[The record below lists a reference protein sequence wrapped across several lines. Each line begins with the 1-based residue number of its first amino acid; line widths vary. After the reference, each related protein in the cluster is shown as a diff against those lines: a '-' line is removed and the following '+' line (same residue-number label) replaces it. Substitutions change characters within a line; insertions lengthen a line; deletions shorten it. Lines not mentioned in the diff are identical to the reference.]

1 MTIKQALNQ
10 AKEQLNGIVPRA
22 MFEVQLLMAYHLG
35 VDRMYLIINDNQELQ
50 DSDGFFDLVSQRC
63 SYKPIE
69 YITQKVSFYD
79 IELFVDEGVLIPRP
93 ETELLIDRC
102 ASIIQKHNI
111 TKIAEIGVGS
121 GAISV
126 VLARLFPHQQI
137 TATDISPQALSIAQQ
152 NIDSFNLTE
161 QIKLHHT
168 SLLDGCDDSFELIVS
183 NPPYIAND
191 IILEPNVQRY
201 EPHTALF
208 GGEKGDE
215 LLKDIILQTK
225 ARDTRWLCCEMGY
238 DQKEPLQKF
247 MSQNGI
253 YGVEFYK
260 DLAGLDRGFVV
271 DFEMQ
276 PRRS

>member
-22 MFEVQLLMAYHLG
+22 MFEAQLLMAYHLG

-50 DSDGFFDLVSQRC
+50 DSDGFFDLINQRC

-102 ASIIQKHNI
+102 ADIIQKHNI

-126 VLARLFPHQQI
+126 VLARLFPHLQI

-161 QIKLHHT
+161 QIELQHT

-183 NPPYIAND
+183 NPPYIANN
-191 IILEPNVQRY
+191 ITLEPNVQRY

-215 LLKDIILQTK
+215 LLKEIILQTK

-271 DFEMQ
+271 DFEML
-276 PRRS
+276 PSRS

>member
-22 MFEVQLLMAYHLG
+22 MFEAQLLMAHHLG

-63 SYKPIE
+63 VHKPIE
-69 YITQKVSFYD
+69 YITKKVSFYD

-102 ASIIQKHNI
+102 ADIIQKHNI

-126 VLARLFPHQQI
+126 VLARLFPHLQI

-161 QIKLHHT
+161 QIELRHT
-168 SLLDGCDDSFELIVS
+168 SLLDGCDDGFELIVS
-183 NPPYIAND
+183 NPPYIANN
-191 IILEPNVQRY
+191 ITLEPNVQGY

-215 LLKDIILQTK
+215 LLKEIILQTK

-271 DFEMQ
+271 DFEML
-276 PRRS
+276 PSRS

>member
-22 MFEVQLLMAYHLG
+22 MFEAQLLMAHHLG

-69 YITQKVSFYD
+69 YITKKVSFYD

-102 ASIIQKHNI
+102 ANIIQKHNI

-126 VLARLFPHQQI
+126 VLARLFPHLQI

-271 DFEMQ
+271 DFEML

>member
-22 MFEVQLLMAYHLG
+22 MFEAQLLMAYHLG

-50 DSDGFFDLVSQRC
+50 DSDGFFDLINQRC

-102 ASIIQKHNI
+102 ADIIQKHNI

-126 VLARLFPHQQI
+126 VLARLFPHLQI

-161 QIKLHHT
+161 QIELRHT

-183 NPPYIAND
+183 NPPYIANN
-191 IILEPNVQRY
+191 ITLEPNVQRY

-215 LLKDIILQTK
+215 LLKEIILQTK

-271 DFEMQ
+271 DFEML
-276 PRRS
+276 PSRS

>member
-22 MFEVQLLMAYHLG
+22 MFEVQLLMAHHLG

-69 YITQKVSFYD
+69 YITKKVSFYD

-102 ASIIQKHNI
+102 ANIIQKHNI

-126 VLARLFPHQQI
+126 VLARRFPHLQI

-161 QIKLHHT
+161 QIELRHT

-183 NPPYIAND
+183 NPPYIADN
-191 IILEPNVQRY
+191 IILEPNVQGY

-215 LLKDIILQTK
+215 LLKEIILQTK

-253 YGVEFYK
+253 YGAEFYK

-271 DFEMQ
+271 DFEML
-276 PRRS
+276 PCRS